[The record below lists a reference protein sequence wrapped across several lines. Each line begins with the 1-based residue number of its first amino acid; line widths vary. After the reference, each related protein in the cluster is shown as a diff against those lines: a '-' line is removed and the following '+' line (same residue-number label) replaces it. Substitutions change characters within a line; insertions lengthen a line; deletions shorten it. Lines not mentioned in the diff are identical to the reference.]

1 MASQTLARRF
11 VVHGRVQGVGFRYF
25 VQNEARELGLAGYVK
40 NRADG
45 TVEVCASGKGKQL
58 ENLRD
63 RLQQGPRWSSVERI
77 DEAEAPIDTR
87 EGFRIEY

>member
-25 VQNEARELGLAGYVK
+25 VQNEARERGLAGYVK

-45 TVEVCASGKGKQL
+45 TVEVCASGQSKQL

-63 RLQQGPRWSSVERI
+63 RLQQGPRWSRVDRI